1 MEIVYVYQRKR
12 KDFGRQPLF
21 SEKPAELSV
30 SVPPDPSY
38 MKNYAERNPCQAE
51 VQCAPEKSEHEVNT
65 ESFSFTNRGILHTQG
80 GWPKDVDPNDV
91 EHTIR
96 YRKKIEKDEEYM
108 RAIKALGDSMEHCI
122 KQNNAID
129 IYEEYFVE
137 AVDSISAEPP
147 AAKSI
152 NVYRDPNSI
161 KRAASYLSW
170 YPDDGHKIAV
180 AYSVLDFQAMPAN
193 MSLDS
198 YIWDVE
204 NPNSPEQTLSPN
216 SPIVCIKY
224 NPKDPHILVGGSYNG
239 LLSFWDTRKG
249 SFPVDTSPIEKS
261 HRDPVYNVAW
271 VQSKSGSEFFSVSTD
286 GQVLWWDIRKL
297 SEPTETMLI
306 DPEKNGTIVGG
317 TVLDFETTMPT
328 KFMIG
333 SENGSVFMC
342 NKKAKNP
349 SEKITH
355 IYPGHHGPVYA
366 LQRNPFFLKNF
377 LTVGDW
383 KAQIWSED
391 VRSPI
396 MSTKYSMH
404 YLTDGCWSP
413 ARPSVFFTSKIDGT
427 FDVWDYIF
435 KQNEPTLTVQ
445 VCNSPIHCIK
455 AQEHGKILA
464 TAARDGSTTI
474 FELSEGL
481 SRLQNNEKSIFSQM
495 LEREAKR
502 EKTLESSA
510 REKRIKAAQKRPNS
524 GASRPTGAA
533 LEELIKTCEEDF
545 FSYIDD
551 GSGLVKEAAMA
562 RIQEFDSKT
571 GGDSATAAPAADG
584 ASAAAAEPAAP

>member
-21 SEKPAELSV
+21 VERLAETGV
-30 SVPPDPSY
+30 NIAPEPTY
-38 MKNYAERNPCQAE
+38 MKNYVERNPCQAE

-80 GWPKDVDPNDV
+80 GWPKDVDANDV

-137 AVDSISAEPP
+137 TVDDISAEPP

-152 NVYRDPNSI
+152 NVYRDPNHI

-180 AYSVLDFQAMPAN
+180 AYSVMDFQAMPAN

-198 YIWDVE
+198 YIWDIE
-204 NPNSPEQTLSPN
+204 NPNTPEQTLSPN

-239 LLSFWDTRKG
+239 LLSYWDTRKG

-261 HRDPVYNVAW
+261 HRDPV
-271 VQSKSGSEFFSVSTD
+271 
-286 GQVLWWDIRKL
+286 LWWDIRKL
-297 SEPTETMLI
+297 TEPTETMLI
-306 DPEKNGTIVGG
+306 DPEKNGNIVGG

-328 KFMIG
+328 KFMVG

-355 IYPGHHGPVYA
+355 IYPGHHGPIYA

-396 MSTKYSMH
+396 MATKYSMH

-413 ARPSVFFTSKIDGT
+413 ARPSVFFTAKIDGT
-427 FDVWDYIF
+427 FDVWDCIF
-435 KQNEPTLTVQ
+435 KQNEPTLTMQ
-445 VCNSPIHCIK
+445 VCAAPIHCIK

-464 TAARDGSTTI
+464 TTARDGSTTI

-481 SRLQNNEKSIFSQM
+481 SRLQNNEKAIFSQM

-524 GASRPTGAA
+524 GASRPTGTA
-533 LEELIKTCEEDF
+533 LQELIKTCEDDF
-545 FSYIDD
+545 FGYIDD
-551 GSGLVKEAAMA
+551 GSGTIKDTAMA
-562 RIQEFDSKT
+562 RIREFDGIKNSEEQ
-571 GGDSATAAPAADG
+571 APAA
-584 ASAAAAEPAAP
+584 ASDA